1 MGFLPLEST
10 LPQDQSTYLHPVT
23 ESELQALILR
33 AAGSKPHVRV
43 FRNQVGEGYVGK
55 ALRDPE
61 GVFLMD
67 ARHVR
72 MGLFPGSG
80 DLIGWRTLTV
90 TPDMVGKPIAQFLS
104 IEVKTPT
111 GRVRPDQIN
120 WLDQINAAGGLAII
134 ARSITDTDNL

>member
-1 MGFLPLEST
+1 M
-10 LPQDQSTYLHPVT
+10 T

-33 AAGSKPHVRV
+33 AAGSKRHVRL

-61 GVFLMD
+61 GVFLAD

-80 DLIGWRTLTV
+80 DLIGWRTV
-90 TPDMVGKPIAQFLS
+90 TITEDMIGASVAQFLS
-104 IEVKTPT
+104 IEIKTATGKVKPEQLNWME
-111 GRVRPDQIN
+111 QIN
-120 WLDQINAAGGLAII
+120 MAGGHAII
-134 ARSITDTDNL
+134 ARSVSDTDNL

>member
-1 MGFLPLEST
+1 M
-10 LPQDQSTYLHPVT
+10 
-23 ESELQALILR
+23 
-33 AAGSKPHVRV
+33 
-43 FRNQVGEGYVGK
+43 GEGYVGK

-61 GVFLMD
+61 GVFLTD

-80 DLIGWRTLTV
+80 DLIGWRTVTV

-111 GRVRPDQIN
+111 GKVRPDQSN
-120 WLDQINAAGGLAII
+120 WLEQVNISGGHAII
-134 ARSITDTDNL
+134 ARSVSDTDNL

>member
-1 MGFLPLEST
+1 M
-10 LPQDQSTYLHPVT
+10 T

-61 GVFLMD
+61 GVFLRD

-80 DLIGWRTLTV
+80 DLIGWRTLTI
-90 TPDMVGKPIAQFLS
+90 TSDMVGKPIAQFLS

-111 GRVRPDQIN
+111 GRVRPDQHN
-120 WLDQINAAGGLAII
+120 WADQITAAGGNAII
-134 ARSITDTDNL
+134 ARSVSDTNNL

>member
-1 MGFLPLEST
+1 MP
-10 LPQDQSTYLHPVT
+10 T

-43 FRNQVGEGYVGK
+43 FRNQVGEGYVGQ

-61 GVFLMD
+61 GVFLRD

-80 DLIGWRTLTV
+80 DLIGWRTVTI

-104 IEVKTPT
+104 IEVKTLT
-111 GRVRPDQIN
+111 GRVRPDQQN
-120 WLDQINAAGGLAII
+120 WADQITAAGGHAII
-134 ARSITDTDNL
+134 ARSVSDTDNL

>member
-1 MGFLPLEST
+1 M
-10 LPQDQSTYLHPVT
+10 T

-33 AAGSKPHVRV
+33 AAGSKSHVRV

-55 ALRDPE
+55 AIRDPE
-61 GVFLMD
+61 GVFLTD

-80 DLIGWRTLTV
+80 DLIGWRTVTI
-90 TPDMVGKPIAQFLS
+90 TPDMVGQSIAQFLS

-111 GRVRPDQIN
+111 GRIRPDQRN

-134 ARSITDTDNL
+134 ARSISDTDNL

>member
-1 MGFLPLEST
+1 M
-10 LPQDQSTYLHPVT
+10 T

-55 ALRDPE
+55 ALRDAE
-61 GVFLMD
+61 GVFLRD

-80 DLIGWRTLTV
+80 DLIGWRTVLITQ
-90 TPDMVGKPIAQFLS
+90 DMVGDEIAQFLS
-104 IEVKTPT
+104 IEVKTPN
-111 GRVRPDQIN
+111 GRLRPDQMN
-120 WLDQINAAGGLAII
+120 WQDQVNHAGGHAII
-134 ARSITDTDNL
+134 ARSVSDTDNL

>member
-1 MGFLPLEST
+1 M
-10 LPQDQSTYLHPVT
+10 T

-61 GVFLMD
+61 GVFLSD

-72 MGLFPGSG
+72 MGQ
-80 DLIGWRTLTV
+80 IGRAHV
-90 TPDMVGKPIAQFLS
+90 
-104 IEVKTPT
+104 
-111 GRVRPDQIN
+111 
-120 WLDQINAAGGLAII
+120 
-134 ARSITDTDNL
+134 

>member
-1 MGFLPLEST
+1 M
-10 LPQDQSTYLHPVT
+10 T

-43 FRNQVGEGYVGK
+43 FRNQVGEGYVGQ

-61 GVFLMD
+61 GVFLRD

-80 DLIGWRTLTV
+80 DLIGWRTV
-90 TPDMVGKPIAQFLS
+90 TITADMVGKPIAQFLS
-104 IEVKTPT
+104 IEIKTKT
-111 GRVRPDQIN
+111 GRVRPDQQN
-120 WLDQINAAGGLAII
+120 WLDQITTAGGHAIV
-134 ARSITDTDNL
+134 ARSVSDTDNL

>member
-1 MGFLPLEST
+1 M
-10 LPQDQSTYLHPVT
+10 T
-23 ESELQALILR
+23 ETELQALILR
-33 AAGSKPHVRV
+33 AAGSKRHVRL

-61 GVFLMD
+61 GVFLSD

-80 DLIGWRTLTV
+80 DLIGWRTVTI
-90 TPDMVGKPIAQFLS
+90 TPDMVGRCIAQFLS

-111 GRVRPDQIN
+111 GKLRPDQRN
-120 WLDQINAAGGLAII
+120 WADQISAAGGLAII
-134 ARSITDTDNL
+134 ARSTSDTDNL

>member
-1 MGFLPLEST
+1 M
-10 LPQDQSTYLHPVT
+10 T

-55 ALRDPE
+55 AIRDPE
-61 GVFLMD
+61 GVFLTD

-80 DLIGWRTLTV
+80 DLIGWRTVTV

-104 IEVKTPT
+104 IEVKTPI
-111 GRVRPDQIN
+111 GKVRPDQRN

-134 ARSITDTDNL
+134 ARSVSDVESL

>member
-1 MGFLPLEST
+1 MP
-10 LPQDQSTYLHPVT
+10 T

-33 AAGSKPHVRV
+33 AAGSKPHVRI

-61 GVFLMD
+61 GVFLTD

-80 DLIGWRTLTV
+80 DLIGWRTV
-90 TPDMVGKPIAQFLS
+90 TITADMVGKPIAQFLS

-111 GRVRPDQIN
+111 GRVRDEQRN
-120 WLDQINAAGGLAII
+120 WMEQINAAGGMAII
-134 ARSITDTDNL
+134 ARAVSDTDHL

>member
-1 MGFLPLEST
+1 M
-10 LPQDQSTYLHPVT
+10 T

-43 FRNQVGEGYVGK
+43 FRNQVGEGYVGQ

-61 GVFLMD
+61 GVFLRD

-72 MGLFPGSG
+72 MGLFPGSA

-90 TPDMVGKPIAQFLS
+90 TADMVGKPIAQFLS
-104 IEVKTPT
+104 IEIKTPT
-111 GRVRPDQIN
+111 GRVRPEQLN
-120 WLDQINAAGGLAII
+120 WLEQITAAGGHAII
-134 ARSITDTDNL
+134 ARSVLDTDNL

>member
-1 MGFLPLEST
+1 
-10 LPQDQSTYLHPVT
+10 
-23 ESELQALILR
+23 
-33 AAGSKPHVRV
+33 V

-111 GRVRPDQIN
+111 GRVRPDQRN
-120 WLDQINAAGGLAII
+120 WADQITAAGGLAII
-134 ARSITDTDNL
+134 ARSISDTDNL

>member
-1 MGFLPLEST
+1 M
-10 LPQDQSTYLHPVT
+10 T

-55 ALRDPE
+55 AMRDPE
-61 GVFLMD
+61 GVFLSD

-80 DLIGWRTLTV
+80 DLIGWRTLTI
-90 TPDMVGKPIAQFLS
+90 TPDMVGQSIAQFLS

-111 GRVRPDQIN
+111 GKVRPDQRN

-134 ARSITDTDNL
+134 ARSVTDTDNL

>member
-1 MGFLPLEST
+1 M
-10 LPQDQSTYLHPVT
+10 T
-23 ESELQALILR
+23 ETELQALILR
-33 AAGSKPHVRV
+33 AAGSKRHVRL

-61 GVFLMD
+61 GVFLSD

-80 DLIGWRTLTV
+80 DLIGWRTLMV
-90 TPDMVGKPIAQFLS
+90 TPDMVGKLVAQFLS

-111 GRVRPDQIN
+111 GKLRPDQRN
-120 WLDQINAAGGLAII
+120 WADQINAAGGLAII
-134 ARSITDTDNL
+134 ARSTSDTDNL

>member
-1 MGFLPLEST
+1 MAGPF
-10 LPQDQSTYLHPVT
+10 PQDQSTYLHPVT

-80 DLIGWRTLTV
+80 DLIGWRTLTI
-90 TPDMVGKPIAQFLS
+90 TPDMVGQPIAQFLS

-111 GRVRPDQIN
+111 GKVRPDQRN
-120 WLDQINAAGGLAII
+120 WADQITSAGGLAII
-134 ARSITDTDNL
+134 ARSVSDTDNL

>member
-1 MGFLPLEST
+1 M
-10 LPQDQSTYLHPVT
+10 T
-23 ESELQALILR
+23 ESELQAYILR
-33 AAGSKPHVRV
+33 TAGSLPHVRL

-61 GVFLMD
+61 GVFLHD

-80 DLIGWRTLTV
+80 DLIGWRTLLV
-90 TPDMVGKPIAQFLS
+90 TPEMVGKPIAQFLS

-111 GRVRPDQIN
+111 GRVRPDQTN
-120 WLDQINAAGGLAII
+120 WLTQVNLAGGHAII
-134 ARSITDTDNL
+134 ARSVSDTDDL

>member
-1 MGFLPLEST
+1 
-10 LPQDQSTYLHPVT
+10 
-23 ESELQALILR
+23 
-33 AAGSKPHVRV
+33 V

-111 GRVRPDQIN
+111 GKVRPDQIN
-120 WLDQINAAGGLAII
+120 WLDQINASGGLAII
-134 ARSITDTDNL
+134 ARSISDTDNL

>member
-1 MGFLPLEST
+1 MDNRLFDPDEVT
-10 LPQDQSTYLHPVT
+10 PFRLHPMT

-33 AAGSKPHVRV
+33 AAGSKLHVRI

-61 GVFLMD
+61 GVFLRD

-80 DLIGWRTLTV
+80 DLIGWRTV
-90 TPDMVGKPIAQFLS
+90 TITADMVGKPIAQFLS
-104 IEVKTPT
+104 IEVKTLT
-111 GRVRPDQIN
+111 GRVRPDQQN
-120 WLDQINAAGGLAII
+120 WADQITAAGGHAII
-134 ARSITDTDNL
+134 ARSVSDTDNL

>member
-1 MGFLPLEST
+1 M
-10 LPQDQSTYLHPVT
+10 T
-23 ESELQALILR
+23 ESELQSLILR
-33 AAGSKPHVRV
+33 AAGSKHHVRL

-61 GVFLMD
+61 GVFLSD

-80 DLIGWRTLTV
+80 DLIGWRTINITSE
-90 TPDMVGKPIAQFLS
+90 MIGRRIAQFIS

-111 GRVRPDQIN
+111 GRVRPDQRN
-120 WLDQINAAGGLAII
+120 WLDQINAAGGHAII
-134 ARSITDTDNL
+134 ARSISDTDNL

>member
-1 MGFLPLEST
+1 MN
-10 LPQDQSTYLHPVT
+10 

-43 FRNQVGEGYVGK
+43 FRNQVGEGYVGQ

-61 GVFLMD
+61 GVFLRD

-72 MGLFPGSG
+72 MGLFPGSA

-90 TPDMVGKPIAQFLS
+90 TSDMVGKPIAQFLS
-104 IEVKTPT
+104 IEIKTPT
-111 GRVRPDQIN
+111 GRVRPDQQN
-120 WLDQINAAGGLAII
+120 WLEQVTLSGGHAII
-134 ARSITDTDNL
+134 ARAVSDTDNL

>member
-1 MGFLPLEST
+1 M
-10 LPQDQSTYLHPVT
+10 T

-33 AAGSKPHVRV
+33 AAGSKHHVRL

-61 GVFLMD
+61 GVFLSD

-80 DLIGWRTLTV
+80 DLIGWRTINITSE
-90 TPDMVGKPIAQFLS
+90 MIGRRIAQFIS
-104 IEVKTPT
+104 VEVKTPT
-111 GRVRPDQIN
+111 GKIRPDQRN
-120 WLDQINAAGGLAII
+120 WMEQINAAGGMAII
-134 ARSITDTDNL
+134 ARAVSDTDHL

>member
-1 MGFLPLEST
+1 M
-10 LPQDQSTYLHPVT
+10 T

-61 GVFLMD
+61 GVFLRD

-80 DLIGWRTLTV
+80 DLIGWRTVTV

-111 GRVRPDQIN
+111 GRIRPDQSN
-120 WLDQINAAGGLAII
+120 WLEQVNLHGGHAII
-134 ARSITDTDNL
+134 ARSISDTDSL

>member
-1 MGFLPLEST
+1 M
-10 LPQDQSTYLHPVT
+10 T

-33 AAGSKPHVRV
+33 AAGSKRHIRL

-61 GVFLMD
+61 GVFLAD

-80 DLIGWRTLTV
+80 DLIGWRTV
-90 TPDMVGKPIAQFLS
+90 TITEDMIGASVAQFLS
-104 IEVKTPT
+104 IEIKTATGKVKPEQLNWME
-111 GRVRPDQIN
+111 QIN
-120 WLDQINAAGGLAII
+120 MAGGHAII
-134 ARSITDTDNL
+134 ARSVSDTDNL